1 MSTSTKTPASIGQ
14 GGRGAAHEKAKSPL
28 DGRKPPAQADGSR
41 RSKVSGGSE
50 EADRHHRE
58 TRS

>member
-1 MSTSTKTPASIGQ
+1 MSTSTKTPASIRQ

-41 RSKVSGGSE
+41 RSKVSGGG